1 MKLILALALATLF
14 IQTPVEAKGNRKP
27 NAKTTK
33 HTAKSENSLY
43 KRLGGTQAI
52 TAVVDQFVAN
62 CAGDARIASFFSGT
76 AADAGRMSRFKK
88 TLVEQFCMATGG
100 PCKYTGKDMK
110 SAHFGMGIKNEH
122 FDALVEDLTSA
133 LNQFKVPTNEQGDL
147 LKILGPMRGDVVETK
162 S

>member
-1 MKLILALALATLF
+1 MKMLLALMIFAMF
-14 IQTPVEAKGNRKP
+14 IGSPVEAKRKV
-27 NAKTTK
+27 ASKTTK
-33 HTAKSENSLY
+33 KTATKNENTLY

-76 AADAGRMSRFKK
+76 AADAARMARFKK
-88 TLVEQFCMATGG
+88 SLVDQLCMASGG

-110 SAHFGMGIKNEH
+110 SAHFGMGVKNEH
-122 FDALVEDLTSA
+122 FDALVEDLTAA
-133 LNQFKVPTNEQGDL
+133 LNQFKVPTGDQAEL
-147 LKILGPMRGDVVETK
+147 LKVLGPMRGDIVESK